1 MRLVVSFIL
10 FFSALCLNGAIVQI
24 NGKWSDS
31 KHAPTMAV
39 AEHFD
44 LGCRLLEEKNYK
56 EALNN
61 FLVITIHFSE
71 SRFYS
76 DALYYSGI
84 CYYNTNDLDLAN
96 KQFTRYLDIGSQLN
110 HFEKIFEYKF
120 LIAEGFSKG
129 AKKHLFGVGKLPKWM
144 PAKREALE
152 IYDEVIATMGSS
164 EIGIKALYAKG
175 QLQLALKE
183 YKEST
188 ETLNTLL
195 RRFPK
200 HRLASESFLLIS
212 DVYLEQCINE
222 PQNPDFISHALVNLQ
237 HFRKSFP
244 ADQRILQVEKNLL
257 TMHETHAASLF
268 EAGKFYEKKK
278 KPKAATIYY
287 EEASKRYP
295 ETVAGKKSSQ
305 KLAQLQK
312 K

>member
-1 MRLVVSFIL
+1 MRLIASLIL
-10 FFSALCLNGAIVQI
+10 IFSALCLNGAIVQI

-39 AEHFD
+39 AGHFD
-44 LGCRLLEEKNYK
+44 LGCRLLDEKNYK

-61 FLVITIHFSE
+61 FLVITIHFPD

-76 DALYYSGI
+76 DALYYSGV
-84 CYYNTNDLDLAN
+84 CYYHNNDLDLAN
-96 KQFTRYLDIGSQLN
+96 KQFSLYLDTGAQLN

-120 LIAEGFSKG
+120 QIAEGFAHG
-129 AKKHLFGVGKLPKWM
+129 AKRHLFGVGRFPKWI
-144 PAKREALE
+144 PSRGKALE
-152 IYDEVIATMGSS
+152 IYDEVIATLSSS
-164 EIGIKALYAKG
+164 EIGIKALFSKG
-175 QLQLALKE
+175 ELQLALRE

-188 ETLNTLL
+188 ETLNILL

-200 HRLASESFLLIS
+200 HRLAAESYLLIS
-212 DVYLEQCINE
+212 KVYLEQCINE

-244 ADQRILQVEKNLL
+244 ADARILAVENNLSK
-257 TMHETHAASLF
+257 MHETHATSLF
-268 EAGKFYEKKK
+268 EAGRFYEKKK
-278 KPKAATIYY
+278 KPKAAIIYY

-295 ETVAGKKSSQ
+295 ETVAGKKCTQ
-305 KLAQLQK
+305 KLALLQK